1 MRKLLGIVLLSGL
14 LIGCTA
20 PAPILQTFERIEPEF
35 TTVDRLMELKKGMTK
50 EEVFSSLGVYPYEVL
65 YNQENNCEI
74 HVVKYAKTQRSYEY
88 KTPERGTS
96 EQLDFGDAFYSDIQ
110 NMAIYYRDGGLEAI
124 VSESVERE
132 GYELLNYST
141 FLVDQCNQSLPVL
154 PPPPPVVIDPIKGCM
169 DATSLTFNPLAT
181 VDDGSCEYCE
191 CGFIR
196 ATYTTT
202 AEKETCP
209 PCLPSQELWDY
220 WIMDERCDLI
230 KFWVEKYPPLIR
242 KVPAGFIMNCKPKPV
257 QVEEE
262 DCTWCKL
269 LEESNVSLEL
279 SEIELNVN
287 VKEK

>member
-1 MRKLLGIVLLSGL
+1 MLSGL

-74 HVVKYAKTQRSYEY
+74 HVVKYAKTQRSYES

-132 GYELLNYST
+132 GYELLNYS
-141 FLVDQCNQSLPVL
+141 
-154 PPPPPVVIDPIKGCM
+154 
-169 DATSLTFNPLAT
+169 
-181 VDDGSCEYCE
+181 
-191 CGFIR
+191 
-196 ATYTTT
+196 
-202 AEKETCP
+202 
-209 PCLPSQELWDY
+209 
-220 WIMDERCDLI
+220 
-230 KFWVEKYPPLIR
+230 
-242 KVPAGFIMNCKPKPV
+242 
-257 QVEEE
+257 
-262 DCTWCKL
+262 
-269 LEESNVSLEL
+269 
-279 SEIELNVN
+279 
-287 VKEK
+287 